1 MRQTVQTGTEGALQ
15 PGRVL
20 FVIGTLEVGGTET
33 QLTMLAEG
41 LACRGWRVEVFAL
54 DTSGPLSSRLG
65 QAGVVITGRSR
76 AVVDRHPVLRLAS
89 LAGCQVKLWWRIVG
103 TRPDVVHGFLPLTNF
118 MAVVAGRAGFA
129 SRIVTSR
136 RALGHHR
143 ERRPRLTW
151 LDSVANA
158 GSHVVTANSLAVA
171 RDMNAREGYPL
182 DRIVVVPNGLD
193 VTRFDG
199 LDHEREAVR
208 RELGLAQGDVAL
220 VNVGN
225 LIPYKGHAEL
235 IEAFAAL
242 APRWPPVRLFLV
254 GRDDG
259 PGAALAA
266 AAQRHGVAERVAF
279 LGQRADVPRLLAA
292 MDGAVVASHEEGS
305 SNALIEQIAAGLPV
319 VATAVG
325 GNVEAL
331 AGVPDCTLVPARDP
345 AALAAGIAAMVEAL
359 PMSATRRPDRQR
371 IARER
376 YGVAEMIGRYER
388 LYRAQPDA

>member
-1 MRQTVQTGTEGALQ
+1 MPEPAKINPGGAER
-15 PGRVL
+15 GRRVL

-33 QLTMLAEG
+33 QLAMLAEG
-41 LACRGWRVEVFAL
+41 LVRRGWTVEVFAL
-54 DTSGPLSSRLG
+54 DTSGPLAARLRP
-65 QAGVVITGRSR
+65 AGVAVSGRSKS
-76 AVVDRHPVLRLAS
+76 ATYRHPVVRVAS
-89 LAGCQVKLWWRIVG
+89 LAGCQIKLLWRIAR

-118 MAVVAGRAGFA
+118 MAVVAGRAGFVP
-129 SRIVTSR
+129 RVVTSR

-182 DRIVVVPNGLD
+182 DRIVVIPNGLD
-193 VTRFDG
+193 LGRFEG
-199 LDHEREAVR
+199 VEREREAVR
-208 RELGLAQGDVAL
+208 RELGLAAGDIAL
-220 VNVGN
+220 VTVAN

-235 IEAFAAL
+235 IAAFADL
-242 APRWPPVRLFLV
+242 APTWPSLRLFLV

-266 AAQRHGVAERVAF
+266 TAERLGVAGRVAF

-292 MDGAVVASHEEGS
+292 MDAAVVASHEEGS

-331 AGVPDCTLVPARDP
+331 AGVPDCALVPARDP
-345 AALAAGIAAMVEAL
+345 VALAAGIAAIVEAL
-359 PMSATRRPDRQR
+359 PVAVSRRPERQR

-376 YGVAEMIGRYER
+376 YGVAEMIARYEH
-388 LYRAQPDA
+388 LYRSRGEP